1 MFGAQHW
8 TNAHNEENPTQVN
21 GKGAR
26 GLWRNSFKWK
36 THQYSE
42 NDAETSAVN
51 IFSKRIFQTSTQIS
65 EIGLWLVDKPSIA
78 LAIWTRWRLSF
89 MFSSSSEEE
98 LADCTLLSLFCSSS
112 MAFWCCCILSLMLEL
127 GGVFSSDVEHM
138 WKQYGGLLV
147 DGSALVVDK

>member
-1 MFGAQHW
+1 MELSIEQMHTMKKIPPKW
-8 TNAHNEENPTQVN
+8 MVKVLEVCDKTVLN
-21 GKGAR
+21 GR
-26 GLWRNSFKWK
+26 P
-36 THQYSE
+36 
-42 NDAETSAVN
+42 VN
-51 IFSKRIFQTSTQIS
+51 IWKMILKFLQSFKRIFQTQTS

-78 LAIWTRWRLSF
+78 LAIWTRRRLSF

-112 MAFWCCCILSLMLEL
+112 MAFWCCCILSEMLKL